1 MRARSALL
9 PLTLL
14 FFLSGACG
22 LTYQVLWLRLLSL
35 VFGVTVHAASTV
47 LASFMAGLAL
57 GALLAERLERRGHPL
72 RVFAALET
80 GIAASAL
87 ATPVLLALATGVY
100 RTLADVFP
108 DALAPLTV
116 ARFVGSSAVLLVPT
130 VLMGATLPVLSQA
143 SVVRVSGES
152 RLALLYAVNTAG
164 ALVGALATGY
174 VFIGGLGMQRTFVL
188 AAVVNLA
195 VASGAWWLSREVPG
209 TVAEGPDPIRRDGSA
224 IAKGPHSEH
233 STSVPLGVDPGSAVS
248 ATAVIA
254 VMAISGF
261 ASLALEVVW
270 FRVLVQFLPATSYAF
285 TTMLATV
292 LAGIAVGSALASR
305 QLARGPVGAGALAL
319 TQGATGV
326 AVLGSLALLGAT
338 YAAGW
343 RTSGLTQAAAAAIL
357 PSAVLMGY
365 AFPVAL
371 ALWTRGAAAGRGE
384 RPVGRAYSA
393 NVLGG
398 IAGAIVG
405 GFVLLPYFGSRRAL
419 IALAACYLATGL
431 LLLLPRRRWGQAIV
445 LAAAFAGAVR
455 IVPDPFEVTLVRR
468 HGAGERIFWR
478 EEGIQTSVS
487 VHTHAFR
494 GWLMYLDGLH
504 QASDAPEMV
513 KLHRLIGHLPTV
525 LHPNP
530 TRVLVVGLG
539 GGATPGA
546 VSQHDTDVQV
556 VELSDSVRKGAEF
569 FRHVNYD
576 LLRRPNVH
584 LRVDDG
590 RNFLSLTRERFDV
603 ATADLIQPIHAG
615 AGNLYSREYFTLVRN
630 ALADGGLALQW
641 IGDRSDAQ
649 YKLIMRTFLDVF
661 PHTTLWLGGQLMVGS
676 TTPLTLAPA
685 LVDAKRARPETR
697 AALDEVGIDSFE
709 TLTSWYVAGPD
720 ELRRFVG
727 DGLLLTDDRPLVEYH
742 RSLPADDPP
751 VDLSGLKGDVTA
763 LIRR

>member
-1 MRARSALL
+1 MRARSAFI

-57 GALLAERLERRGHPL
+57 GALLAERLARRGNPL
-72 RVFAALET
+72 RIFAALEA

-87 ATPVLLALATGVY
+87 ATPALLALATGVY
-100 RTLADVFP
+100 RALSAAFP
-108 DALAPLTV
+108 DSLALLTV
-116 ARFVGSSAVLLVPT
+116 ARFICSSAVLLVPT
-130 VLMGATLPVLSQA
+130 VLMGATLPVLSQSA
-143 SVVRVSGES
+143 VVRVSGES
-152 RLALLYAVNTAG
+152 RLAALYAVNTAG

-188 AAVVNLA
+188 AALVNLA
-195 VASGAWWLSREVPG
+195 VAAGAWWLSRAVPG
-209 TVAEGPDPIRRDGSA
+209 TAVEEPDPGRS
-224 IAKGPHSEH
+224 PE
-233 STSVPLGVDPGSAVS
+233 SVPGPPVHDGAVS
-248 ATAVIA
+248 ATAVIT
-254 VMAISGF
+254 VMAVSGF

-292 LAGIAVGSALASR
+292 LGGIAGGSALASR
-305 QLARGPVGAGALAL
+305 QLARGPVGAGTLAL

-326 AVLGSLALLGAT
+326 AVLGSLAFLGAT

-343 RTSGLTQAAAAAIL
+343 RTSGLTQGAAAAIL
-357 PSAVLMGY
+357 PSALLMGY
-365 AFPVAL
+365 AFPIAL
-371 ALWTRGAAAGRGE
+371 ALWTRGATGATE
-384 RPVGRAYSA
+384 RPVGRLYSA

-398 IAGAIVG
+398 IVGAVVG
-405 GFVLLPYFGSRRAL
+405 GFVLLPYLGSRRAL

-431 LLLLPRRRWGQAIV
+431 LLLIPRRRWLPAVV
-445 LAAAFAGAVR
+445 LTAAFAGAVR

-504 QASDAPEMV
+504 QASDGPEMV
-513 KLHRLIGHLPTV
+513 KLHRLIGHLPMV

-530 TRVLVVGLG
+530 KRTLVVGLG

-590 RNFLSLTRERFDV
+590 RNFLSLTNERFDV

-641 IGDRSDAQ
+641 IGERPDSQ

-661 PHTTLWLGGQLMVGS
+661 PYTTLWLNGQLMVGS
-676 TTPLTLAPA
+676 TTPLTLTPA

-742 RSLPADDPP
+742 RSLPAGDPP
-751 VDLSGLKGDVTA
+751 VNLSGLKGDVSA